1 MLKRI
6 KDINEALPGMLLIE
20 CIYLVVAQIII
31 FIAVPNKIMCAVG
44 LLAGVIYAVFSSFHL
59 SFTIRKVVYGGH
71 KQSSTL
77 VFGYIVRFLV
87 MIILLALLY
96 IFKAGDLLCAII
108 GMFSEKIAAYLSPLL
123 DKKRS
128 AKGENSTGEFPQ
140 TDKNIIEKESE
151 SVGSESL
158 TTMVAGDS
166 SFMIKTLYTFK
177 LNGVSLNI
185 DTTHVALLLVSVF
198 ILVMAVIAR
207 IKINK
212 VDASDT
218 PGMFQNVI
226 EIIVEMLGTMVDGI
240 MGKNANKFVNYIS
253 TLFLFIII
261 SNISGLFGLRP
272 PTADYGVTLCL
283 GLITFIL
290 VQFNG
295 IKKNRIKHFTA
306 LFQPIWFL
314 FPINLIGEFAV
325 PLSLSLRLFG
335 NVMSGT
341 VLMGLI
347 YDLLSPFTVAYPAVL
362 HAYFDLFSGC
372 IQAYVFCML
381 TMVYVND
388 KIAD

>member
-1 MLKRI
+1 
-6 KDINEALPGMLLIE
+6 
-20 CIYLVVAQIII
+20 
-31 FIAVPNKIMCAVG
+31 
-44 LLAGVIYAVFSSFHL
+44 
-59 SFTIRKVVYGGH
+59 
-71 KQSSTL
+71 
-77 VFGYIVRFLV
+77 
-87 MIILLALLY
+87 
-96 IFKAGDLLCAII
+96 
-108 GMFSEKIAAYLSPLL
+108 
-123 DKKRS
+123 
-128 AKGENSTGEFPQ
+128 
-140 TDKNIIEKESE
+140 
-151 SVGSESL
+151 VGSESL

>member
-1 MLKRI
+1 M
-6 KDINEALPGMLLIE
+6 G
-20 CIYLVVAQIII
+20 
-31 FIAVPNKIMCAVG
+31 
-44 LLAGVIYAVFSSFHL
+44 SSY
-59 SFTIRKVVYGGH
+59 VN
-71 KQSSTL
+71 TL
-77 VFGYIVRFLV
+77 V
-87 MIILLALLY
+87 A
-96 IFKAGDLLCAII
+96 C
-108 GMFSEKIAAYLSPLL
+108 
-123 DKKRS
+123 
-128 AKGENSTGEFPQ
+128 
-140 TDKNIIEKESE
+140 
-151 SVGSESL
+151 
-158 TTMVAGDS
+158 DS
-166 SFMIKTLYTFK
+166 SFMIQSLKEFHIPGIDYTFSI
-177 LNGVSLNI
+177 N
-185 DTTHVALLLVSVF
+185 TTHVAMLLVSVF
-198 ILVMAVIAR
+198 IIIMAIVAR
-207 IKINK
+207 VK
-212 VDASDT
+212 
-218 PGMFQNVI
+218 
-226 EIIVEMLGTMVDGI
+226 IVEMLGTMVDGI

-295 IKKNRIKHFTA
+295 IKKNKGGHFAA

-347 YDLLSPFTVAYPAVL
+347 YDLLKPFTIGYPALL